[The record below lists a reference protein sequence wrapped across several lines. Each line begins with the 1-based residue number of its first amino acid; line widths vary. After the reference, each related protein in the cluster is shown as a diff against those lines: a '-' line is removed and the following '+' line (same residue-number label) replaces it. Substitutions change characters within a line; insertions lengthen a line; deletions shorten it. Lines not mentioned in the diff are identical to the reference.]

1 MNEKDLGPMDAA
13 PPEHEVILFK
23 TEDNKIMLEVIQGEE
38 SVWLNQKQLAELYQV
53 GVNTISYHIAQI
65 YDDEELSPKA
75 TVRNYRIVQTEANR
89 RVTENKMDSQTR
101 LKQEVLPHAS
111 KVWTDKSKKAEIA
124 NFLEGL

>member
-53 GVNTISYHIAQI
+53 GVNTISYHIAEI
-65 YDDEELSPKA
+65 YVDEELSPKA
-75 TVRNYRIVQTEANR
+75 TV
-89 RVTENKMDSQTR
+89 
-101 LKQEVLPHAS
+101 
-111 KVWTDKSKKAEIA
+111 
-124 NFLEGL
+124 